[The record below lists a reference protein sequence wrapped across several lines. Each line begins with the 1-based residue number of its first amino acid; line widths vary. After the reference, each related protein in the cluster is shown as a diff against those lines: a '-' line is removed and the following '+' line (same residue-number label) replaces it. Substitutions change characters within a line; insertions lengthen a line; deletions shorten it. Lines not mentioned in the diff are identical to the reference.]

1 MRSLI
6 ELVIALL
13 IAAVFFVGLGFLLPS
28 EGRIERSIEI
38 ERPAIH
44 VYDSVNSLRRY
55 AAWAPWTSEDPDAE
69 IQFSEIDSGVGA
81 QATWVSNKRAV
92 GSGMHA
98 ITGGEREKFVDMRLN
113 LGPGRDGTGKFLIE
127 PQDVGVILKMSYA
140 TKFDG
145 LYARYKGLY
154 LDSEQGDKLNLA
166 LASLKAM
173 LENSPYASDYAE
185 TEIETKVLAPAN
197 ALQLTNTSR
206 GYSTDALNI
215 PRDRQVAIEKLER
228 AVAANTLTATGPQFM
243 ELSRDDAAYVVTFDV
258 TVPVDRVDGL
268 KLPPEIK
275 AIQTPGGK
283 FLVGKH
289 IGLRDSWKLTG
300 QTRDKMLAYL
310 GVHDMR
316 VSPIESGRK
325 QFVEYLSP
333 PETLE
338 AQFET
343 NVYIPIE

>member
-13 IAAVFFVGLGFLLPS
+13 IAALFFVGLGFLLPG
-28 EGRIERSIEI
+28 EGRIQRSIEI
-38 ERPAIH
+38 ERPAIQ
-44 VYDSVNSLRRY
+44 VFDAVNSLRRY
-55 AAWAPWTSEDPDAE
+55 AAWAPWTSSDPDAE
-69 IQFSEIDSGVGA
+69 TLFSEIDAGVGA
-81 QATWVSNKRAV
+81 QATWVSNKRSV

-127 PQDVGVILKMSYA
+127 PQDVGVTLTMSYA

-145 LYARYKGLY
+145 LMGRYKGLY

-173 LENSPYASDYAE
+173 LENSPYASDYSE
-185 TEIETKVLAPAN
+185 TAIETKVLLPGN

-206 GYSTDALNI
+206 GYSTDPLNI
-215 PRDRQVAIEKLER
+215 PRDRQVAIEKLEKV
-228 AVAANTLTATGPQFM
+228 VATNALTATGPQFM

-258 TVPVDRVDGL
+258 TVPIDRVDNL
-268 KLPPEIK
+268 KLLPDVK
-275 AIQTPGGK
+275 VVQTAGGK
-283 FLVGKH
+283 YLIGKH
-289 IGLRDSWKLTG
+289 VGNREGWKIAG

-333 PETLE
+333 PDTLE

-343 NVYIPIE
+343 NVYLPIE

>member
-6 ELVIALL
+6 EFVIALL
-13 IAAVFFVGLGFLLPS
+13 IAAAFFVGLGFLLPS
-28 EGRIERSIEI
+28 QGSIERSIEI

-55 AAWAPWTSEDPDAE
+55 AAWAPWTSGDSEAE
-69 IQFSEIDSGVGA
+69 IQFSEIEEGVGA
-81 QATWVSNKRAV
+81 QATWVSSNRKV

-98 ITGGEREKFVDMRLN
+98 ITASEREKSVDMRLN

-127 PQDVGVILKMSYA
+127 PQDVGVKLTMSYS

-145 LYARYKGLY
+145 LLGRYKGLY

-173 LENSPYASDYAE
+173 LENSPYAGDYAE
-185 TEIETKVLAPAN
+185 TPIEVKVVLPGN

-206 GYSTDALNI
+206 GYSTDPLNI
-215 PRDRQVAIEKLER
+215 PRDRQVAIEKLDKV
-228 AVAANTLTATGPQFM
+228 VAANTLVATGPQFM
-243 ELSRDDAAYVVTFDV
+243 ELSRDDVAYVVTFDV
-258 TVPVDRVDGL
+258 TVPVDRSENL
-268 KLPPEIK
+268 KLPADVK
-275 AIQTPGGK
+275 LIQTTGGK

-289 IGLRDSWKLTG
+289 IGNREGWKVSG

-316 VSPIESGRK
+316 LSPVESGRK
-325 QFVEYLSP
+325 QYIEYLSP
-333 PETLE
+333 PGTLE

-343 NVYIPIE
+343 NVYLPIE